1 MPQPAPPPETQAR
14 RRIVALLAASGW
26 TVQER
31 SELQLEA
38 FLAWI
43 AQPEPELAGSAGP
56 ADHQPRCS
64 QRLGSSWIAITLD
77 FVTW

>member
-1 MPQPAPPPETQAR
+1 
-14 RRIVALLAASGW
+14 
-26 TVQER
+26 VQER